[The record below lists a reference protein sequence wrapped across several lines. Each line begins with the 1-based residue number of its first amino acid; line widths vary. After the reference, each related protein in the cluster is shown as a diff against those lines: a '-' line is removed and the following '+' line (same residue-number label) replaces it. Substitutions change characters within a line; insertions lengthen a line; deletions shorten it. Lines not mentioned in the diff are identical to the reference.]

1 MRGVHTTARSTH
13 RILTLVLALLGIQL
27 AWLAAPAYACGCG
40 AMIPG
45 GQQQVRVDREVSV
58 VRWDGRQ
65 EQIVMSLTVAGDAD
79 RAAWIMPVPH
89 RATVGLGDRRLF
101 EQLEEATAPAERTGY
116 YFWPRSGDWP
126 FDSSDGASA
135 EAPIE
140 AGARPGV
147 GVVGRQQLGPFDV
160 ARLTADD
167 PAALSDWLHK
177 NGFALPARLEQAL
190 KPYVDMHW
198 EYVAIRLAPQ
208 NAHTP
213 LYGALDPLR
222 LTFAADAPVYP
233 MRLSRLARNPQSL
246 GLYLLA
252 AHRMEPRTAIGGD
265 RPEVTF
271 AGHVEGATGP
281 LADLTRGTDYL
292 TALDQEFPVPSRISG
307 DHELRRAPS
316 DRAYREVIYDYHL
329 REIAGL
335 PAWLLT
341 TGAALTALA
350 TVIAVFTVRATR
362 RRTSR
367 APVPNL

>member
-1 MRGVHTTARSTH
+1 MRTTP

-40 AMIPG
+40 AMIPS

-65 EQIVMSLTVAGDAD
+65 EQIVMSLTVAGTAD

-89 RATVGLGDRRLF
+89 RATVRLGDPRLF
-101 EQLEEATAPAERTGY
+101 EQLREQTAPEHRTRY

-126 FDSSDGASA
+126 FASGDDGASA
-135 EAPIE
+135 AAPPS
-140 AGARPGV
+140 AGAGV
-147 GVVGRQQLGPFDV
+147 GVVSRQRLGPFDV

-167 PAALSDWLHK
+167 PAALSDWLHR
-177 NGFALPARLEQAL
+177 NGFALPARLPQAL
-190 KPYVDMHW
+190 QPYVDRHW

-208 NAHTP
+208 SGHTP
-213 LYGALDPLR
+213 LYGALDPLH

-233 MRLSRLARNPQSL
+233 MRLSRLAANPQSL

-252 AHRMEPRTAIGGD
+252 AHRMEPRTSIGGD
-265 RPEVTF
+265 RPKVTF
-271 AGHVEGATGP
+271 AGRVRDPWGP
-281 LADLTRGTDYL
+281 LAEISHGTEYL
-292 TALDQEFPVPSRISG
+292 TALDQEFPVPSRIDG
-307 DHELRRAPS
+307 DHELRRAAT
-316 DRAYREVIYDYHL
+316 DRTYREVVYSYRL

-335 PAWLLT
+335 PAWLVA
-341 TGAALTALA
+341 TGGGLVALA
-350 TVIAVFTVRATR
+350 AVIAVWTVRAT